1 MKKISKAILG
11 IILFLITM
19 LGVLYGCLAYY
30 YKDSFIFG
38 TWFNGIYS
46 TGMTVQEAN
55 AQLKT
60 RTDYEGLKIISAA
73 GEEMLLP
80 EAVELHFDYEKAL
93 TEEKK
98 KQNPLLWPVK
108 FYEKLQ
114 GEALETA
121 TLVPE
126 VVFDENALK
135 KALLSLKAFQTE
147 SGRKK
152 AKASIFMGEEGYEL
166 TLYNPEVLNVQKT
179 EAVIK
184 EALFLQKES
193 VDLAEEGCYQE
204 EALTEEMQKTCEVF
218 ELVDH
223 FQNLTVIY
231 VMGDTLER
239 MSSKELAVLLD
250 WDGKEF
256 SMTKE
261 GELAVKENA
270 VKDWIDELADKY
282 DTYQNHTFQTTDG
295 ETIVI
300 KGGTYGNQIDRET
313 ESTWLKATLEE
324 GRGFTKEPAYSHKAR
339 YQGLDDIGNT
349 YIEVDMGSQ
358 MLYYYE
364 NGEIVLESSVVT
376 GAMWGDRDTPEGVN
390 FIYSKQKNRILR
402 GADYESHVDYWMPV
416 YKNIGIHDA
425 KWRWKF
431 GGEIYKKDGSHG
443 CINMPLQKAGE
454 LYEKAKLGIPVI
466 MFY

>member
-1 MKKISKAILG
+1 MKKIGKAILG

-30 YKDSFIFG
+30 YKDSFLFG

-60 RTDYEGLKIISAA
+60 RTDYEGLKVISAA
-73 GEEMLLP
+73 GEEMLLS
-80 EAVELHFDYEKAL
+80 EAVDLHFDYEKAL

-152 AKASIFMGEEGYEL
+152 AKASIFMGAEGYEL
-166 TLYNPEVLNVQKT
+166 TIYNPEVLNVQKA

-239 MSSKELAVLLD
+239 MSSKELAVFLD

-282 DTYQNHTFQTTDG
+282 D
-295 ETIVI
+295 
-300 KGGTYGNQIDRET
+300 
-313 ESTWLKATLEE
+313 
-324 GRGFTKEPAYSHKAR
+324 
-339 YQGLDDIGNT
+339 
-349 YIEVDMGSQ
+349 
-358 MLYYYE
+358 
-364 NGEIVLESSVVT
+364 
-376 GAMWGDRDTPEGVN
+376 
-390 FIYSKQKNRILR
+390 
-402 GADYESHVDYWMPV
+402 
-416 YKNIGIHDA
+416 
-425 KWRWKF
+425 
-431 GGEIYKKDGSHG
+431 
-443 CINMPLQKAGE
+443 
-454 LYEKAKLGIPVI
+454 
-466 MFY
+466 